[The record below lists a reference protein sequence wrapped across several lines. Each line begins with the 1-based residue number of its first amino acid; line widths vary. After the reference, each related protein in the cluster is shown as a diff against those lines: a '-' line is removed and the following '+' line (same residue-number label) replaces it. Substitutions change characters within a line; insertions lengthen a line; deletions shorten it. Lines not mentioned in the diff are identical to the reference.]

1 MRQLLVPCPSCS
13 RHVRVCETACPF
25 CRASL
30 PASLRATAAPEPPR
44 ARLARAALFAFA
56 ASAAT
61 AAATACGGQTAAG
74 PPGSDTDASEI
85 VPGADAAGDALGV
98 QAIYGAPAEAD
109 GSPTGEPTDG
119 GAAPTDALAAYDGPM
134 AIAAYGI
141 QPIDSDA
148 EIHVEPPYGGVP
160 IH

>member
-1 MRQLLVPCPSCS
+1 MRPLLVPCPSCS
-13 RHVRVCETACPF
+13 RHVRVGEDACPF
-25 CRASL
+25 CRAAL
-30 PASLRATAAPEPPR
+30 PASLRPTAAPEPPR

-61 AAATACGGQTAAG
+61 ATACGGETASG
-74 PPGSDTDASEI
+74 PSGSDTDAGEI

-98 QAIYGAPAEAD
+98 QAIYGAPAETD

-119 GAAPTDALAAYDGPM
+119 GTGPTDALAAYDGPM

-141 QPIDSDA
+141 QPIDHDA

-160 IH
+160 FH